1 MKTLKILQD
10 WAPNY
15 WRLFLFAKFT
25 KTIIEK
31 EEFKMKHLWNLL
43 VTGFVVS
50 IGVDIGTKVWDEVLE
65 DKIDVLVDRLKKK
78 D

>member
-1 MKTLKILQD
+1 
-10 WAPNY
+10 
-15 WRLFLFAKFT
+15 
-25 KTIIEK
+25 
-31 EEFKMKHLWNLL
+31 MKHLWNLL